1 MKKYKG
7 TQIYYLKGFKQVM
20 SYKECTI
27 GEQHNSHLLTSI
39 QMFVLGALTL
49 LMGACMPINSAE
61 VNTDLFKNKEDMK
74 TRAAE
79 LKPGMHKKD
88 VFEKLGISPEKFE
101 NMSTEQVQI
110 SLYGNSQLQGSLS
123 DLELF
128 KKRMM
133 SYDGYALPYSDVDS
147 NGSIGLGKMKV
158 RRTGHDLRLVVIF
171 EKDKLL
177 KVAVEGQQTVNQ
189 KEDQYIWDG
198 LVKKGLFSAF

>member
-1 MKKYKG
+1 
-7 TQIYYLKGFKQVM
+7 M

-27 GEQHNSHLLTSI
+27 GEQHNSHFLTSI

-61 VNTDLFKNKEDMK
+61 VNTDLFQSKEDMK

-79 LKPGMHKKD
+79 LKPGMNKKD